1 MSLNKFIKYIFRFL
15 FIQFT
20 VIGFSLWYFDNYL
33 ITLPSLKEII
43 YQNLVDDWSRFFS
56 FIPIEY
62 LTVDAFLV
70 VSVGLFVVLL
80 FSTKFYTYVNELTF
94 TLSKNFFDEFINI
107 YFLWTSYMFSVFF
120 VFRFEN
126 LSRFALIVY
135 SILVPLILFIFRNT
149 EVLLSILGRSP
160 LNEKYITFNLDESSV
175 YRNLR
180 ILNFRTELES
190 IEIDIKNNPNEVIS
204 HIDSINKEEEIN
216 LILINLNDI
225 SKITKN
231 LEEYLINLNKKVLL
245 MSNQQLIFHNYFI
258 YRTQMVSDKYFYYFN
273 NDIQYGA
280 KYIIKRL
287 LDIFLS
293 IIFLIILF
301 PVLISISIYII
312 LIDGRPF
319 LIKQNRVGLHG
330 KQFKMLKFRTMRNNS
345 HEMREDLDELNKKS
359 GPLFKI
365 EDDPRL
371 LRGAKSLRKFSIDE
385 LPQLFNVLSGNMSL
399 VGPRPLFDTDTK
411 LFNESYMRRLNVT
424 PGMTGLLQINQRN
437 TDDFETWFK
446 YDLEYIEN
454 WSLYLDLKI
463 LAKTIPSLFNK
474 KNRGV

>member
-1 MSLNKFIKYIFRFL
+1 M
-15 FIQFT
+15 
-20 VIGFSLWYFDNYL
+20 
-33 ITLPSLKEII
+33 
-43 YQNLVDDWSRFFS
+43 
-56 FIPIEY
+56 
-62 LTVDAFLV
+62 
-70 VSVGLFVVLL
+70 
-80 FSTKFYTYVNELTF
+80 
-94 TLSKNFFDEFINI
+94 
-107 YFLWTSYMFSVFF
+107 
-120 VFRFEN
+120 
-126 LSRFALIVY
+126 
-135 SILVPLILFIFRNT
+135 
-149 EVLLSILGRSP
+149 LLSILGRSP

-225 SKITKN
+225 SKLTKN

-245 MSNQQLIFHNYFI
+245 MSNQRLNFENYFI
-258 YRTQMVSDKYFYYFN
+258 YRTQMVNEKYFYYFN

-287 LDIFLS
+287 IDIILS
-293 IIFLIILF
+293 ILLLIVLS

-312 LIDGRPF
+312 SIDGRPF

-330 KQFKMLKFRTMRNNS
+330 KQFRMLKFRTMKKNS

-371 LRGAKSLRKFSIDE
+371 LRGSKSLRKFSIDE
-385 LPQLFNVLSGNMSL
+385 LPQLFNVLSGSMSL

-474 KNRGV
+474 NNRGI